1 MSYEFF
7 QASGSR
13 FRVVLGS
20 DLYDEHWN
28 NFLNHI
34 SSSEDIPSESNS
46 KLESWLV
53 ECETNNIWD
62 GHWFYEYITAN
73 SGSFK

>member
-34 SSSEDIPSESNS
+34 NFTLLYLI
-46 KLESWLV
+46 
-53 ECETNNIWD
+53 I
-62 GHWFYEYITAN
+62 F
-73 SGSFK
+73 